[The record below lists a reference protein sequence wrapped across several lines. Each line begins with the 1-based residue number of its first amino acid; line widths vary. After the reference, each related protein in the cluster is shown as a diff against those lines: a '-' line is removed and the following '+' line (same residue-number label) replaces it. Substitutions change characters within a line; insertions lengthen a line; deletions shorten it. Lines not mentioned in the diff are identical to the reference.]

1 MTTIPE
7 NNRLDNVAILRTIA
21 IIAVVLYHVYWA
33 FYFSTFQN
41 YRLATVGLSSFY
53 ETFFLTW
60 FGARMPLFIF
70 ISGYLYSYLFNNR
83 GKYASTTAFIKKKC
97 MHLLIPYFI
106 FTTLMVL
113 CFQDFQ
119 ASTFFGG
126 YRHLWF
132 ILMMFWCFVFI
143 RLFYKIKNMA
153 VQILVFILFI
163 FGYAYVPMTLNCFG
177 LDTFLKFF
185 CWFWLGYI
193 VWYNREKIQFFLRTE
208 WILLFFFIWLTCCCY
223 MEFISSATWYGEDL
237 IKDICLILSRIAF
250 IFFIYSIV
258 NKALIKGWIGI
269 HPWIEEVNRCS
280 YGIYILHLWIIR
292 IAVYQ
297 PFRSTDYYQTAF
309 RFIVDYPV
317 IAPILFF
324 FVFFFLSLFITK
336 SLLKTSIG
344 KFLIG

>member
-7 NNRLDNVAILRTIA
+7 NNRLDDVAILRTIA

-33 FYFSTFQN
+33 FYFSTNETF
-41 YRLATVGLSSFY
+41 RLATVGLSSFY
-53 ETFFLTW
+53 ETFFHTW

-70 ISGYLYSYLFNNR
+70 ISGYLYSYLFNKR

-119 ASTFFGG
+119 VSNFFGG

-153 VQILVFILFI
+153 VQILVFILFL
-163 FGYAYVPMTLNCFG
+163 FGYGYVPMMLTCFG
-177 LDTFLKFF
+177 LDTFLKSF

-193 VWYNREKIQFFLRTE
+193 VWYNREKIQFFFRTA
-208 WILLFFFIWLTCCCY
+208 WILLFFFIWFACCYY
-223 MEFISSATWYGEDL
+223 MEFISSSNWFGQDL
-237 IKDICLILSRIAF
+237 TRDVCLIISRIAF
-250 IFFIYSIV
+250 VFFIYSIV
-258 NKALIKGWIGI
+258 NKALMKGWIKI
-269 HPWIEEVNRCS
+269 HPWIEEMNRYS
-280 YGIYILHLWIIR
+280 YGIYIFHHWIIR
-292 IAVYQ
+292 LTVYQ
-297 PFRSTDYYQTAF
+297 PFRGTNFHQTIYHY
-309 RFIVDYPV
+309 IVDHPI

-324 FVFFFLSLFITK
+324 FIFFLLSLFITR

-344 KFLIG
+344 RFLIG